1 MNFENYT
8 INSRNA
14 INLSASI
21 ADENNHQKIMA
32 THLLLALVAEG
43 SDSVV
48 LPALEKMEVPMGT
61 IRQQLQKDLE
71 KYPKVTGAQG
81 GQASR
86 ESGAIQQ

>member
-21 ADENNHQKIMA
+21 AEENNHQKIMSS
-32 THLLLALVAEG
+32 HLLMALIAKG

-48 LPALEKMEVPMGT
+48 LPALEKMEVPMGAL
-61 IRQQLQKDLE
+61 RGQLSQDLE
-71 KYPKVTGAQG
+71 KYPKVTGGQG
-81 GQASR
+81 GS
-86 ESGAIQQ
+86 SF

>member
-43 SDSVV
+43 SDKLLRGLGHAKERV
-48 LPALEKMEVPMGT
+48 MQRYYMH
-61 IRQQLQKDLE
+61 
-71 KYPKVTGAQG
+71 
-81 GQASR
+81 
-86 ESGAIQQ
+86 

>member
-14 INLSASI
+14 VNLSASI
-21 ADENNHQKIMA
+21 AEENNHQKIMG
-32 THLLLALVAEG
+32 THLLLALIAKG

-48 LPALEKMEVPMGT
+48 LPALEKMEVPVEAL
-61 IRQQLQKDLE
+61 RQDLHE
-71 KYPKVTGAQG
+71 DLKKYPQVTGGQS

-86 ESGAIQQ
+86 ELQ